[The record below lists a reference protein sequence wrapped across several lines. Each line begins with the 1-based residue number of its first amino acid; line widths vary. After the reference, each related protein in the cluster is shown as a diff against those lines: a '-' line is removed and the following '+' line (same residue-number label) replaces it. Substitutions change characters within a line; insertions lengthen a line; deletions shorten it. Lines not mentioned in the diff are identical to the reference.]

1 MKMAGSK
8 NGQTTPSPTLISKG
22 CVVHGRIES
31 DVFVRIDGH
40 IKGDLIIGE
49 GLIIGEN
56 GIIEGN
62 IKAREIV
69 VYGTV
74 NGSVKADSIDI
85 KSSGN
90 ILGELHTNSLQV
102 ETGATYIG
110 NVTMDKVQAKKEST
124 AILK

>member
-1 MKMAGSK
+1 MAGSK
-8 NGQTTPSPTLISKG
+8 NGQTTPAPTLISKG

-74 NGSVKADSIDI
+74 DGNVSADSIDI

-110 NVTMDKVQAKKEST
+110 NVTMDKVQVKKEST
-124 AILK
+124 TILK

>member
-1 MKMAGSK
+1 
-8 NGQTTPSPTLISKG
+8 L
-22 CVVHGRIES
+22 R
-31 DVFVRIDGH
+31 
-40 IKGDLIIGE
+40 E
-49 GLIIGEN
+49 GLIIGEH

-69 VYGTV
+69 VFGTV
-74 NGSVKADSIDI
+74 NGSVTADSIDI

-110 NVTMDKVQAKKEST
+110 NVIMDKVQLKKEST
-124 AILK
+124 AVLK

>member
-1 MKMAGSK
+1 MAGSK
-8 NGQTTPSPTLISKG
+8 NGQSNPAPTLISKG

-40 IKGDLIIGE
+40 IKGDVIVGE
-49 GLIIGEN
+49 GLIIGEF

-62 IKAREIV
+62 IKAQEIV
-69 VYGTV
+69 VFGTI
-74 NGSVKADSIDI
+74 NGNVTADSVEI

-90 ILGELHTNSLQV
+90 ILGELHTNSFQV

-110 NVTMDKVQAKKEST
+110 NVSMDKAQAKKEIT
-124 AILK
+124 TNTK

>member
-1 MKMAGSK
+1 MANSK
-8 NGQTTPSPTLISKG
+8 NGQTASAPTLISKG
-22 CVVHGRIES
+22 CIVHGKIES

-40 IKGDLIIGE
+40 IKGDLLIGE

-62 IKAREIV
+62 IKARELV
-69 VYGTV
+69 VFGTI
-74 NGSVKADSIDI
+74 NGNVIADSIDI

-90 ILGELHTNSLQV
+90 ILGELHTHSLQV

-110 NVTMDKVQAKKEST
+110 NVSMEKAQPKKES
-124 AILK
+124 AIVMK

>member
-1 MKMAGSK
+1 MAGSK
-8 NGQTTPSPTLISKG
+8 NGQSTSAPTLISKG

-40 IKGDLIIGE
+40 IKGDLIIVE

-69 VYGTV
+69 VFGTV
-74 NGSVKADSIDI
+74 NGSVTADSIDI

-110 NVTMDKVQAKKEST
+110 NVIMDKVQQKKEST
-124 AILK
+124 VILK

>member
-1 MKMAGSK
+1 MAGSK
-8 NGQTTPSPTLISKG
+8 NGQSNPAPTLISKG

-69 VYGTV
+69 VFGTV
-74 NGSVKADSIDI
+74 NGSVTADSIDI

-110 NVTMDKVQAKKEST
+110 NVIMDKVQLKKEST

>member
-1 MKMAGSK
+1 MAGSK
-8 NGQTTPSPTLISKG
+8 NGQSTSAPTLISKG

-69 VYGTV
+69 VFGTV
-74 NGSVKADSIDI
+74 NGSVTADSIDI

-110 NVTMDKVQAKKEST
+110 NVIMDKVQLKKEST